1 MLDVTQAASILRVD
15 RRSCSAP
22 GRTHQTE
29 TPGAHEDVNTGYQ
42 ERTYPSQQ
50 SPSDEGV
57 AGGEQRKSVKRASS
71 VVLPAEWATMAFP
84 LQHPAFNAGGG
95 MMESPAEQSHLD
107 LSDEESEH
115 DDVPPAVPPKAPA
128 RKLVPFLHVSPL
140 KPRPANGA
148 PCNKALPQIETS
160 NIPPLSSQ
168 AESKHVREC
177 SGDSVMDRGRPMKR
191 SRSQS
196 RRGFMRAGQG
206 SSVDLTNEVLPKGWS
221 ANSALANISREEMR
235 KLEHQAKCQVGRF
248 EVFNLKDV
256 KALSQVPPTPR
267 RPWSQALLT

>member
-1 MLDVTQAASILRVD
+1 MYQSSRQVWLWDRKGDDGGRQQSKASPKRTQSSPKITPQPMLDVTQAASILRVD

-22 GRTHQTE
+22 GRTYQTE
-29 TPGAHEDVNTGYQ
+29 TPGAHEDVNAGYQ

-50 SPSDEGV
+50 SPGDEGV
-57 AGGEQRKSVKRASS
+57 AEGEQRKSVKRASS

-140 KPRPANGA
+140 KPRKG
-148 PCNKALPQIETS
+148 ALPIRLG
-160 NIPPLSSQ
+160 PPLS
-168 AESKHVREC
+168 
-177 SGDSVMDRGRPMKR
+177 
-191 SRSQS
+191 
-196 RRGFMRAGQG
+196 
-206 SSVDLTNEVLPKGWS
+206 
-221 ANSALANISREEMR
+221 
-235 KLEHQAKCQVGRF
+235 
-248 EVFNLKDV
+248 LK
-256 KALSQVPPTPR
+256 
-267 RPWSQALLT
+267 